1 MFNTPLSL
9 ILLFTLVCLG
19 VNILFYYLGWYG
31 KGKRGIYKYNK
42 FLPPGFL
49 IGIVWI
55 VIFGFLSYAFYLCY
69 SGEPTLDYSGNPVKW
84 TAGCIAIVVVAT
96 YCLFYPLIT
105 MLLNDRYAQ
114 LLNLIALFMAFALGI
129 IVIQENVA
137 AFWYILPLIVW
148 TSYVNFADVMQYIEI
163 LKTKKFD

>member
-9 ILLFTLVCLG
+9 ILLFSLVCLA
-19 VNILFYYLGWYG
+19 VNIIFYYLGWYG
-31 KGKRGIYKYNK
+31 NGKKGIYKYSK

-49 IGIVWI
+49 IGIIWI
-55 VIFGFLSYAFYLCY
+55 AIFGSLGYSFYLAY
-69 SGEPTLDYSGNPVKW
+69 TGPPTLDESGNPVKW
-84 TAGCIAIVVVAT
+84 NESCIAIVIVAS
-96 YCLFYPLIT
+96 YCLFYPFIT
-105 MLLNDRYAQ
+105 MVLNNRYVQ

-148 TSYVNFADVMQYIEI
+148 TSYISFSDVMQYIEI
-163 LKTKKFD
+163 LKTKKFN